1 MELLNFQLSFR
12 LETCIFGPQFS
23 DPSWPFFLTARK
35 RAATKMKKMGK
46 EPSDENNDDND
57 DDLLTEIN
65 MGKAEPWY
73 IGS

>member
-1 MELLNFQLSFR
+1 
-12 LETCIFGPQFS
+12 
-23 DPSWPFFLTARK
+23 
-35 RAATKMKKMGK
+35 MGK